1 MCTAVSY
8 HTKDHYFGRNLD
20 FECSYGE
27 SVTITPRRFL
37 FCLPEG
43 AEFRTKYAMIGMAH
57 VAEGTPLYYDVV
69 NEKGLAMAGL
79 LFAGNAVY
87 QKRQEGKDNIPS
99 WALLPWILGQCETVA
114 EARVLLERIAVTD
127 EPFSEAL
134 QPSPMHWMLAD
145 AAQCLVIEQMADG
158 LHLYDN
164 PIGVLANNPP
174 FPFHREHIRQYLNV
188 TADPAQDRFSGQE
201 LLSPFSRGMGGF
213 GLPGDLSS
221 ASRFVRAAFVKLNS
235 RSAEPVF
242 PHSRRSG
249 AAERMLLSGRGKI

>member
-37 FCLPEG
+37 FSLPEG

-145 AAQCLVIEQMADG
+145 AAQCLVIEQMAD
-158 LHLYDN
+158 
-164 PIGVLANNPP
+164 
-174 FPFHREHIRQYLNV
+174 
-188 TADPAQDRFSGQE
+188 
-201 LLSPFSRGMGGF
+201 
-213 GLPGDLSS
+213 
-221 ASRFVRAAFVKLNS
+221 
-235 RSAEPVF
+235 
-242 PHSRRSG
+242 
-249 AAERMLLSGRGKI
+249 

>member
-99 WALLPWILGQCETVA
+99 WAPA
-114 EARVLLERIAVTD
+114 
-127 EPFSEAL
+127 AL
-134 QPSPMHWMLAD
+134 DFGAMR
-145 AAQCLVIEQMADG
+145 
-158 LHLYDN
+158 N
-164 PIGVLANNPP
+164 
-174 FPFHREHIRQYLNV
+174 R
-188 TADPAQDRFSGQE
+188 
-201 LLSPFSRGMGGF
+201 SRGKGAF
-213 GLPGDLSS
+213 GADCSD
-221 ASRFVRAAFVKLNS
+221 R
-235 RSAEPVF
+235 
-242 PHSRRSG
+242 
-249 AAERMLLSGRGKI
+249 

>member
-37 FCLPEG
+37 FSLPEG

-87 QKRQEGKDNIPS
+87 QKRG
-99 WALLPWILGQCETVA
+99 G
-114 EARVLLERIAVTD
+114 
-127 EPFSEAL
+127 
-134 QPSPMHWMLAD
+134 ML
-145 AAQCLVIEQMADG
+145 
-158 LHLYDN
+158 
-164 PIGVLANNPP
+164 IGC
-174 FPFHREHIRQYLNV
+174 
-188 TADPAQDRFSGQE
+188 
-201 LLSPFSRGMGGF
+201 
-213 GLPGDLSS
+213 
-221 ASRFVRAAFVKLNS
+221 NS
-235 RSAEPVF
+235 ICNTEKTNRKE
-242 PHSRRSG
+242 
-249 AAERMLLSGRGKI
+249 K

>member
-43 AEFRTKYAMIGMAH
+43 AEFRTEYAMIGMAH

-145 AAQCLVIEQMADG
+145 AAQCLVIEQK
-158 LHLYDN
+158 
-164 PIGVLANNPP
+164 IG
-174 FPFHREHIRQYLNV
+174 
-188 TADPAQDRFSGQE
+188 
-201 LLSPFSRGMGGF
+201 
-213 GLPGDLSS
+213 
-221 ASRFVRAAFVKLNS
+221 RAHV
-235 RSAEPVF
+235 
-242 PHSRRSG
+242 
-249 AAERMLLSGRGKI
+249 

>member
-114 EARVLLERIAVTD
+114 EARELLERIAVTD

-174 FPFHREHIRQYLNV
+174 FPFHRENIRQYLNV
-188 TADPAQDRFSGQE
+188 TAEPAQDRFSGQE
-201 LLSPFSRGMGGF
+201 LLSPFSRGSN
-213 GLPGDLSS
+213 SS
-221 ASRFVRAAFVKLNS
+221 VALRTS
-235 RSAEPVF
+235 
-242 PHSRRSG
+242 
-249 AAERMLLSGRGKI
+249 

>member
-37 FCLPEG
+37 FSLPEG

-114 EARVLLERIAVTD
+114 EARELLERIAVTD

-174 FPFHREHIRQYLNV
+174 FPFHRENIRQYLNV
-188 TADPAQDRFSGQE
+188 TAEPAQDRFSGQE

-235 RSAEPVF
+235 RSAEGEKESVSQF
-242 PHSRRSG
+242 FHIL
-249 AAERMLLSGRGKI
+249 EIGRAHV

>member
-27 SVTITPRRFL
+27 SVTITPRHFL

-43 AEFRTKYAMIGMAH
+43 AEFRTEYAMIGMAH

-145 AAQCLVIEQMADG
+145 ASQCLVIEQMADG

-174 FPFHREHIRQYLNV
+174 FPFHRENIRQYLNV
-188 TADPAQDRFSGQE
+188 TAEPAQDRFSGQE
-201 LLSPFSRGMGGF
+201 LLSPSAVAWV
-213 GLPGDLSS
+213 GLVCRATLALPLGLC
-221 ASRFVRAAFVKLNS
+221 VRPL
-235 RSAEPVF
+235 
-242 PHSRRSG
+242 
-249 AAERMLLSGRGKI
+249 